1 MIDLQQKEIII
12 WDWNGTLLNDAQFC
26 VDCMNV
32 VLLAHEIKSI
42 DLNLYRKH
50 FTFPV
55 KDYYEAIGF
64 DFDVVDFKIPAME
77 FINEYYSNISRA
89 NLHVDAVKT
98 LSSLKKKGKLQYVL
112 SAMEHGELI
121 KSLTSKGI
129 IDFFK
134 DIQGIE
140 DHYAH
145 SKVEMGKKL
154 MKKLNCELSKI
165 LMIGDTIHDFE
176 VVNQLGIDC
185 ILVSNGHQSVERLKS
200 VTDNI
205 VDHLGQLTNFFG

>member
-1 MIDLQQKEIII
+1 MIKIQEKEIII
-12 WDWNGTLLNDAQFC
+12 WDWNGTLLDDAQYC

-32 VLLAHEIKSI
+32 VLLEHEIQSI
-42 DLNLYRKH
+42 NIDIYRKH

-64 DFDVVDFKIPAME
+64 DFNIVDFKVPAMQ
-77 FINEYYSNISRA
+77 FIQGYYANIS
-89 NLHVDAVKT
+89 NTDLHGNAIST
-98 LSSLKKKGKLQYVL
+98 LSSMEKKGISQYVL
-112 SAMEHGELI
+112 SAMEHGELE

-129 IDFFK
+129 IDFFE

-145 SKVEMGKKL
+145 SKVEMGVRL
-154 MKKLNCELSKI
+154 MEKLNCEPVKI

-176 VVNQLGIDC
+176 VANQLGIDC
-185 ILVSNGHQSVERLKS
+185 ILVSNGHQALDRLKS
-200 VTDNI
+200 VTGNI
-205 VDHLGQLTNFFG
+205 VNHLDEITKFIK